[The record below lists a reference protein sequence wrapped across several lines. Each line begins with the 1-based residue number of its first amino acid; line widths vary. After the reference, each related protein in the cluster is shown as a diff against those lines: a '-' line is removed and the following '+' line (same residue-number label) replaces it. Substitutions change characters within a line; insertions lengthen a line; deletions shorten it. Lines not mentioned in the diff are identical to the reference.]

1 MLNYFDRTDVR
12 VREGKYS
19 IDAQLL
25 NVAAQELEM
34 SDTRFNREIKS
45 KTLTDC
51 PANIDNKGVYFQQVL
66 PLSFDFTVAHAVQ
79 ATINSTLTT
88 LSLYNDLLP
97 VPVAVVADARFTPLP
112 LSAPQVFSV
121 SGAGDPVAQT
131 WATQRVENPPVSM
144 SGRINLWMFGT
155 GFNQVQVMVRITGQ
169 RSPAPA
175 WASRQA
181 ITSETIKLTK
191 FGAARSKFAWAS
203 ITEIQ
208 VSGLPIGVTIS
219 GQIGTFGASYVA
231 DASRPYTDPSAR
243 DVLYDRYW
251 TYQDGMLQE
260 QYLASNHSGF
270 RYIQSYAS
278 APVNGIAVEPNTYGL
293 WVAQGT
299 TLLYI
304 DRREPLPTNLNATAL
319 TAEPYYGV
327 KVSID
332 EMQTG
337 PLRAV
342 VLEPVPYG
350 QSDQVTQYRY
360 LLQAPNGTTYALTP
374 DGVYATLTPIAGW
387 RRGAPLSLTLPLA
400 QIGTYVITLQCVGN
414 SNVALADATP
424 YTNLALAPKAQ
435 FDLSS
440 IVSSIEGLSFDD
452 RGRLW
457 VWTGTSAIAL
467 AMQHNAYTLDASTQ
481 AIYLTDTVQG
491 LIIDGVTI

>member
-34 SDTRFNREIKS
+34 SDTRFNREIKAS
-45 KTLTDC
+45 TLTEC
-51 PANIDNKGVYFQQVL
+51 PANIDNKGIYFQQAL
-66 PLSFDFTVAHAVQ
+66 PLSFDFTASHAVQ
-79 ATINSTLTT
+79 AVINSTVTT

-97 VPVAVVADARFTPLP
+97 VPVAAVADPRFAPQPLA
-112 LSAPQVFSV
+112 SPQVFSV
-121 SGAGDPVAQT
+121 SGAGDPVAQS
-131 WATQRVENPPVSM
+131 WATQRVANPSIPM
-144 SGRINLWMFGT
+144 SGRLNLWLFGT
-155 GFNQVQVMVRITGQ
+155 GFNLVQVMVRITGQ
-169 RSPAPA
+169 RAPKPA
-175 WASRQA
+175 WASRQT

-191 FGAARSKFAWAS
+191 FGAARSKFAWAE

-219 GQIGTFGASYVA
+219 GQVGTFGAPYIL
-231 DASRPYTDPSAR
+231 DASRPYTDPRAR

-304 DRREPLPTNLNATAL
+304 DRREPLPTNLGATAL

-327 KVSID
+327 KVAID
-332 EMQTG
+332 ETQTG

-342 VLEPVPYG
+342 VLQPVPYG

-387 RRGAPLSLTLPLA
+387 RRGAPVSLTLPLA
-400 QIGTYVITLQCVGN
+400 QIGTYVITLQCVGDG
-414 SNVALADATP
+414 NVALADATP
-424 YTNLALAPKAQ
+424 YANLALAPKAQ
-435 FDLSS
+435 FDLSG

-457 VWTGTSAIAL
+457 VWTGTSVVAL
-467 AMQHNAYTLDASTQ
+467 AFQHNAYTLDASTQ
-481 AIYLTDTVQG
+481 AIYLTDTAQG